1 MEEYDSFFNAIQE
14 ILFSHENEESILN
27 QSLYEKNPIKHV
39 ISEKGKEELTKCK
52 YKDAL
57 NKKNYTCCC
66 ITQDEFL
73 DDDDIIQLPCEHC
86 FFPEPIIKWL
96 TEESSTCP
104 MCKTSLDSVEVK
116 NENKTEDNDEPFYNT
131 YNFSNTMFL
140 NETFFDTLFI
150 NSGITYDNSF
160 FVQENNDTNMDID

>member
-14 ILFSHENEESILN
+14 ILFSHQSEENENSILN

-39 ISEKGKEELTKCK
+39 ISEKAKEELIKCK

-57 NKKNYTCCC
+57 NKENYTCCC

-104 MCKTSLDSVEVK
+104 MCKKSLDSIEVK
-116 NENKTEDNDEPFYNT
+116 NRIEVNNEPFYNN

-150 NSGITYDNSF
+150 NTGITYDNSF
-160 FVQENNDTNMDID
+160 FIQENNDNMDID

>member
-1 MEEYDSFFNAIQE
+1 
-14 ILFSHENEESILN
+14 
-27 QSLYEKNPIKHV
+27 
-39 ISEKGKEELTKCK
+39 
-52 YKDAL
+52 
-57 NKKNYTCCC
+57 
-66 ITQDEFL
+66 
-73 DDDDIIQLPCEHC
+73 
-86 FFPEPIIKWL
+86 
-96 TEESSTCP
+96 

-116 NENKTEDNDEPFYNT
+116 NENKNEDNDEPFYNS